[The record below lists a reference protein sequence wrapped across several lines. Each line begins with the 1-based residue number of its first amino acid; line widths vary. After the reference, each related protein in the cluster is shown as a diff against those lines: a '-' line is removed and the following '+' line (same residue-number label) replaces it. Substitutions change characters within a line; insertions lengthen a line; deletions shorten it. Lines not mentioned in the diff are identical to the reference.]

1 MYNYADDNTLSKSC
15 HYLATV
21 IKSLEDDSASLISWF
36 SVNKMQANPEK
47 FQAMAIGDNTHKH
60 NITLNLN
67 GCNISCDDQVKLLG
81 VTIDF
86 KLNFNTH
93 IANICKKAARQLN
106 VLKRIGQYLN
116 KLAKMNIYH
125 SFIMSN
131 LSYCPLTWHFCS
143 ERNTNKIEKLQERA
157 LRFIYDDN
165 TSSYDTLLEQSKLP
179 SLKIR
184 RMRTMA
190 LETYKIV
197 NKSSPEFL
205 HNLITLKENSYNLR
219 YKLTVN
225 LPRPRTTRY
234 GKKSFSYEAGKLWNS
249 LPNHARNLSNFGNF
263 KSFISTWCFSENCS
277 CSSYRS

>member
-1 MYNYADDNTLSKSC
+1 MKYSKKLHWANTFC
-15 HYLATV
+15 TTV
-21 IKSLEDDSASLISWF
+21 IKSLEDASLISWF

-47 FQAMAIGDNTHKH
+47 IQAMAIGDDTHKH

-67 GCNISCDDQVKLLG
+67 GCYISCDDEVKLLG

-93 IANICKKAARQLN
+93 IANICKKAAYQLN
-106 VLKRIGQYLN
+106 VLKRIGQHLN
-116 KLAKMNIYH
+116 KLAKMTIYH

-131 LSYCPLTWHFCS
+131 LSYWPLIWHFCS

-190 LETYKIV
+190 L
-197 NKSSPEFL
+197 
-205 HNLITLKENSYNLR
+205 
-219 YKLTVN
+219 
-225 LPRPRTTRY
+225 
-234 GKKSFSYEAGKLWNS
+234 
-249 LPNHARNLSNFGNF
+249 
-263 KSFISTWCFSENCS
+263 
-277 CSSYRS
+277 